1 MMSMWWE
8 KITRRRGTTVPIES
22 RYRIRRKTKYQ
33 DNIPCAVTFLW
44 RNAKLL
50 KKIFEKLD

>member
-1 MMSMWWE
+1 MGNNSTNREQIQNKRE
-8 KITRRRGTTVPIES
+8 KNETR
-22 RYRIRRKTKYQ
+22 YQ
-33 DNIPCAVTFLW
+33 GNIPCAVTFLW